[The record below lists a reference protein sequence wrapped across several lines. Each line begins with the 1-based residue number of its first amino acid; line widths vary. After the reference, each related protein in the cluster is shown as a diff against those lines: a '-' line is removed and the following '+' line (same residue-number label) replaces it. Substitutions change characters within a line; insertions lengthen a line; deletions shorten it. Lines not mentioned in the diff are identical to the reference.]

1 METSDMRTR
10 IKRRSVPGEGQQPIH
25 VITVGAVSASIY
37 LRQAPSGYAYHAYH
51 LKRSY
56 RSLTT
61 RNAIQST
68 DFFVDNQADLV
79 AVIAQASQWIAEQAK
94 SVPNAP

>member
-1 METSDMRTR
+1 MEASDMRTR
-10 IKRRSVPGEGQQPIH
+10 MKRRSAPGEGQQPIQ

-37 LRQAPSGYAYHAYH
+37 LRQAPSGYAYYAYH

-56 RSLTT
+56 RSLTSG
-61 RNAIQST
+61 NAIHST

-79 AVIAQASQWIAEQAK
+79 AVIAQASQWIAEQSKCAT
-94 SVPNAP
+94 SAH